1 MTFIALYGDRN
12 NRLGTHIMS
21 YLNRVF
27 YAYKHQFHLRYNEE
41 TLQYSSSLFVTIIL
55 RFIEKYHISIS
66 TFTSSREEPKE
77 EPKEECN
84 VFNEKLDFSQTMY
97 KTLTSIGIDFR
108 SYWREMYPEIHHDL
122 WKMAPAPYTENLPFD
137 PKKTIAIHLRLD
149 DVHNW
154 WDYNGAFSAGYYR
167 DMINRDADMQEMY
180 HIHNYGFCP
189 NVQAPIPYD
198 RIQPQIDAA
207 KQRFP
212 EHEIVIISSP
222 STRDLIPLPYRVIC
236 NEDESYDL
244 FLLSIADVVIL
255 SRSHFSI
262 SAILFGNHS
271 HIYVPLWGQLVAY
284 GFYTKYD
291 RGNDAG
297 LFSFFW

>member
-1 MTFIALYGDRN
+1 MTFISLYGDRN
-12 NRLGTHIMS
+12 NRLGTHITS
-21 YLNRVF
+21 YLNRIF
-27 YAYKHQFHLRYNEE
+27 YAHKHQFHLRYSEE
-41 TLQYSSSLFVTIIL
+41 TLNYSSSLFVILLL
-55 RFIEKYHISIS
+55 RFIEKYHLSFSPLSSI
-66 TFTSSREEPKE
+66 EEDTE
-77 EPKEECN
+77 LDDECN
-84 VFNEKLDFSQTMY
+84 VFNEKLDYAQMMY
-97 KTLTSIGIDFR
+97 KTLVSIGTDFR
-108 SYWREMYPEIHHDL
+108 SYWREIYPEIHLDL
-122 WKMAPAPYTENLPFD
+122 WKVAPPHYTENLPFD

-167 DMINRDADMQEMY
+167 DMINRDADIQEMY
-180 HIHNYGFCP
+180 HLHNYGFCP

-207 KQRFP
+207 KERFP

-222 STRDLIPLPYRVIC
+222 STRDLIGLPYRVIC

-271 HIYVPLWGQLVAY
+271 HIYVPLWGQFVAY
-284 GFYTKYD
+284 GFSTKYD

-297 LFSFFW
+297 LFSYFW